1 MSKQQ
6 LIWMN
11 GDYIPWEDAQVHVLT
26 HAIHYGSSV
35 FEGIRA
41 YDTHLGTAIFRL
53 PEHTRRLFES
63 ARVYDIEVGCSEDEM
78 NTICKTVVQKNK
90 LKEAYIRP
98 VVFRGNGGMGLYAKP
113 GSPIETVV
121 AAMEWNNFMGAEAR
135 EKGIRACVSSWSRL
149 APNTMPSGI
158 KAGGNYLSSQLIT
171 REAHRLGFDEG
182 IGLSVDGTL
191 SEGAGENLFI
201 IRDDIIFTP
210 TAGSSILCG
219 ITRDSVIKLAKKLG
233 YEVCEQTLPRES
245 LYTADEIFMTGT
257 AAEVTPVRS
266 VDNHEVRCKGRGPV
280 TQSLQ
285 EAFFGLFD
293 GSTEDE
299 WGWLHPVNED
309 SQNQQSNSNV
319 HQLNLA

>member
-1 MSKQQ
+1 MSSQY
-6 LIWMN
+6 IWMN
-11 GDYIPWEDAQVHVLT
+11 GKYIPWEEATVHVMT

-35 FEGIRA
+35 FEGVRA
-41 YDTHLGTAIFRL
+41 YDTHRGTAIFRL

-63 ARVYDIEVGCSEDEM
+63 ARVYEMEVGCTEDEM
-78 NTICKTVVQKNK
+78 NAVCKEVVVKNS
-90 LKEAYIRP
+90 LSEAYLRP
-98 VVFRGNGGMGLYAKP
+98 LVFRGNGGLGLYAKP
-113 GSPIETVV
+113 GSPVETMV
-121 AAMEWNNFMGAEAR
+121 AAIEWNNFLGEEAR

-149 APNTMPSGI
+149 APNTMPSGV
-158 KAGGNYLSSQLIT
+158 KAGGNYMSSQLIT

-201 IRDDIIFTP
+201 IRDDVIYTP

-219 ITRDSVIKLAKKLG
+219 ITRDTVIKLAKKEG
-233 YEVCEQTLPRES
+233 FEVREQALPREA

-266 VDNHEVRCKGRGPV
+266 VDEIEVRCKGRGPITKV
-280 TQSLQ
+280 LQ
-285 EAFFGLFD
+285 ERFFGLFD

-299 WGWLHPVNED
+299 WGWLHPVAEVGE
-309 SQNQQSNSNV
+309 SASNV
-319 HQLNLA
+319 TKLKVNK